1 MIDARQWFHRL
12 FARLLVVQYL
22 SLVVEY
28 LELKQTWLLHLDFT
42 ISHAG
47 SRISQAGSRISQA
60 GSRISGA
67 EPYLLMLS
75 YVDDIMAMTRLIS
88 TRLTCVCVCVCVCV
102 AHLVQLQM
110 ITA

>member
-12 FARLLVVQYL
+12 SARLLVVQYL

-42 ISHAG
+42 
-47 SRISQAGSRISQA
+47 ISQAGSRISQA

-88 TRLTCVCVCVCVCV
+88 TRLTWCSCR
-102 AHLVQLQM
+102 
-110 ITA
+110 